1 MRIRKKLRGIAQ
13 LIRLDLSFAAAICV
27 VAGEILALSG
37 IPTLIEAVAGFSCGF
52 FISASAL
59 VLNDYFDL
67 ESDRINAPNRPLPS
81 GIVSKSEIIYLTVF
95 TTIIGLYS
103 ALLLGIYVL
112 IIGILFWFI
121 GVLYN
126 WKLKRTGLLGNI
138 MVASSV
144 AITFIIGGIAVGKPW
159 NVTVWSFGLMAFLVD
174 LGEEISADAMDL
186 EGDKLQ
192 NSKSIAIIWGRKV
205 ALKVSSLLFGLV
217 ILVSFFPLLFGNL
230 GRIYLLAMIIIDAN
244 IIYFVYKLLKSKTES
259 EGRKYIIGIYRGI
272 MIGIMVLV
280 LGLVILE
287 II

>member
-1 MRIRKKLRGIAQ
+1 MQIRNKVRGIAQ

-37 IPTLIEAVAGFSCGF
+37 VPNLREILAGFSCGF

-59 VLNDYFDL
+59 ILNDYFDL

-81 GIVSKSEIIYLTVF
+81 GIVSKHEIIYLTVF
-95 TTIIGLYS
+95 TTLIGLYS
-103 ALLLGIYVL
+103 ALLLGVYVL

-144 AITFIIGGIAVGKPW
+144 AITFIIGGIAVGNPW
-159 NVTVWSFGLMAFLVD
+159 NVTVWSFSLMAFLVD

-192 NSKSIAIIWGRKV
+192 NSKSIAIVWGRKA
-205 ALKVSSLLFGLV
+205 ALKVSSLLFDLV

-230 GRIYLLAMIIIDAN
+230 GRIYLLTMIIIDAN
-244 IIYFVYKLLKSKTES
+244 IIYFVSKLLKSRTER

-272 MIGIMVLV
+272 MIGIVILV
-280 LGLVILE
+280 LGIVIF
-287 II
+287 

>member
-1 MRIRKKLRGIAQ
+1 MQVGNKLKGISQ

-37 IPTLIEAVAGFSCGF
+37 IPSLGQIIAGFSCGF

-81 GIVSKSEIIYLTVF
+81 GMVSKSEIIYLTVF
-95 TTIIGLYS
+95 TTLLGLYS
-103 ALLLGIYVL
+103 AFVLGMSVL
-112 IIGILFWFI
+112 IIGIIFWII

-126 WKLKRTGLLGNI
+126 WKLKRTGLFGNI

-144 AITFIIGGIAVGKPW
+144 AITFIIGGIAVGNPW

-192 NSKSIAIIWGRKV
+192 NSKSIAIVWGRKV

-217 ILVSFFPLLFGNL
+217 ILVSFFPLIFGNL
-230 GRIYLLAMIIIDAN
+230 GNVYLLAMTVIDAN
-244 IIYFVYKLLKSKTES
+244 IIYFVYKLLRSKTDT

-272 MIGIMVLV
+272 MVGIVVLL
-280 LGLVILE
+280 LGLVIF
-287 II
+287 

>member
-1 MRIRKKLRGIAQ
+1 MQVGNKLKGISQ

-37 IPTLIEAVAGFSCGF
+37 IPSLGQIIAGFSCGF

-95 TTIIGLYS
+95 TTLLGLYS
-103 ALLLGIYVL
+103 AFVLGMSVL
-112 IIGILFWFI
+112 IIGIIFWII
-121 GVLYN
+121 GILYN

-144 AITFIIGGIAVGKPW
+144 AITFIIGGIAVGNPW

-192 NSKSIAIIWGRKV
+192 NSKSIAIVWGRKV

-217 ILVSFFPLLFGNL
+217 ILVSFFPLIFGNL
-230 GRIYLLAMIIIDAN
+230 GNIYLLAMAIIDAN
-244 IIYFVYKLLKSKTES
+244 IIYFVYKLLKSKTDA

-272 MIGIMVLV
+272 MVGIVVLL
-280 LGLVILE
+280 LGLVIF
-287 II
+287 

>member
-1 MRIRKKLRGIAQ
+1 MQVRSKLKGIAQ
-13 LIRLDLSFAAAICV
+13 LIRMDLSFAAAICV

-37 IPTLIEAVAGFSCGF
+37 TPSLIEVLAGFSCGF

-95 TTIIGLYS
+95 TTLLGLYS
-103 ALLLGIYVL
+103 AFFLGIPVL
-112 IIGILFWFI
+112 IIGIIFWII

-144 AITFIIGGIAVGKPW
+144 AITFIIGGIAVGNPW

-174 LGEEISADAMDL
+174 LGEEISADTMDL

-192 NSKSIAIIWGRKV
+192 NSKSIAIVWGRKF
-205 ALKVSSLLFGLV
+205 ALKISSFLFGLV
-217 ILVSFFPLLFGNL
+217 ILVSFFPLIFGNL
-230 GRIYLLAMIIIDAN
+230 GKIYILAMIIIDAN
-244 IIYFVYKLLKSKTES
+244 IIYFVYKLFKTRTDA
-259 EGRKYIIGIYRGI
+259 EGRKYIIGIYRGV
-272 MIGIMVLV
+272 MVGIIVMV
-280 LGLVILE
+280 LGLVIF
-287 II
+287 

>member
-1 MRIRKKLRGIAQ
+1 MQIRKKLRGIAQ

-27 VAGEILALSG
+27 IAGEILALSG
-37 IPTLIEAVAGFSCGF
+37 VPTLREALAGFSCGF

-81 GIVSKSEIIYLTVF
+81 GIISKPEIIYLTVF

-144 AITFIIGGIAVGKPW
+144 AITFIIGGIAVENPW

-192 NSKSIAIIWGRKV
+192 NSKSIAIVWGRKT
-205 ALKVSSLLFGLV
+205 ALKVSSILFGLV

-230 GRIYLLAMIIIDAN
+230 GRIYLLTMAIIDGN
-244 IIYFVYKLLKSKTES
+244 IIYYVSRLLKSTTES

-272 MIGIMVLV
+272 MIGIIILV
-280 LGLVILE
+280 LGLIILE
-287 II
+287 IV

>member
-259 EGRKYIIGIYRGI
+259 EGRNYIIGIYRGI

>member
-1 MRIRKKLRGIAQ
+1 MRMRNKLKGIAQ

-37 IPTLIEAVAGFSCGF
+37 VPSLREALAGFSCGF

-81 GIVSKSEIIYLTVF
+81 GIVSKLEIIYLTLL
-95 TTIIGLYS
+95 TTLLGLYS
-103 ALLLGIYVL
+103 ALVLGIPVL
-112 IIGILFWFI
+112 IIGIIFWII

-144 AITFIIGGIAVGKPW
+144 AITFVIGGIAVGNPW

-192 NSKSIAIIWGRKV
+192 DSKSIAIVWGRKV

-217 ILVSFFPLLFGNL
+217 ILVSFFPLIFGNL
-230 GRIYLLAMIIIDAN
+230 GNTYLLAMAIIDGN
-244 IIYFVYKLLKSKTES
+244 IIYYVSRLLKSKTDA
-259 EGRKYIIGIYRGI
+259 EGRKYIIRIYRGI
-272 MIGIMVLV
+272 MIGIVIMVV
-280 LGLVILE
+280 GLVIF
-287 II
+287 

>member
-1 MRIRKKLRGIAQ
+1 MQVGNKLKGISQ

-37 IPTLIEAVAGFSCGF
+37 IPSLGQIIAGFSCGF

-81 GIVSKSEIIYLTVF
+81 GMVSKSEIIYLTVF
-95 TTIIGLYS
+95 TTLLGLYS
-103 ALLLGIYVL
+103 AFVLGMSVL
-112 IIGILFWFI
+112 IIGIIFWII

-144 AITFIIGGIAVGKPW
+144 AITFIIGGIAVGNPW

-192 NSKSIAIIWGRKV
+192 NSKSIAIVWGRKV

-217 ILVSFFPLLFGNL
+217 ILVSFFPLIFGNL
-230 GRIYLLAMIIIDAN
+230 GNIYLLAMAIIDAN
-244 IIYFVYKLLKSKTES
+244 IIYFVYKLLKSKTDA

-272 MIGIMVLV
+272 MVGIVVLL
-280 LGLVILE
+280 LGLVIF
-287 II
+287 

>member
-1 MRIRKKLRGIAQ
+1 MHVRRKLKGISQ

-37 IPTLIEAVAGFSCGF
+37 IPSLGQIIAGFSCGF

-95 TTIIGLYS
+95 TTLLGLYS
-103 ALLLGIYVL
+103 AFVLGMSVL
-112 IIGILFWFI
+112 IIGIIFWII

-144 AITFIIGGIAVGKPW
+144 AITFIIGGIAVGNPW

-192 NSKSIAIIWGRKV
+192 NSKSIAIVWGRKV

-217 ILVSFFPLLFGNL
+217 ILVSFFPLIFGNL
-230 GRIYLLAMIIIDAN
+230 GNIYLLAMAIINAN
-244 IIYFVYKLLKSKTES
+244 IIYFVYKLLKSKTDL

-272 MIGIMVLV
+272 MVGIVVMVV
-280 LGLVILE
+280 GLVIF
-287 II
+287 

>member
-1 MRIRKKLRGIAQ
+1 MQVGNKLKGISQ
-13 LIRLDLSFAAAICV
+13 LVRLDLSFAAAICV

-37 IPTLIEAVAGFSCGF
+37 IPTLGQIIAGFSCGF

-67 ESDRINAPNRPLPS
+67 ESDRINAPHRPLPS
-81 GIVSKSEIIYLTVF
+81 GVVSKTEIIYLTIF
-95 TTIIGLYS
+95 TTLLGLYS
-103 ALLLGIYVL
+103 ALVLGIPVL
-112 IIGILFWFI
+112 IIGIIFWII

-144 AITFIIGGIAVGKPW
+144 AITFIIGGIAVGNPW
-159 NVTVWSFGLMAFLVD
+159 NVTVCSFGLMAFLVD

-192 NSKSIAIIWGRKV
+192 NSKSIAIVWGRKV

-217 ILVSFFPLLFGNL
+217 ILVSFFPLIFGNL
-230 GRIYLLAMIIIDAN
+230 GNVYLLAMVIIDVN
-244 IIYFVYKLLKSKTES
+244 IIYFVYKLLKSKTDA
-259 EGRKYIIGIYRGI
+259 EGREYIIGIYRGI
-272 MIGIMVLV
+272 MAGIIVMV
-280 LGLVILE
+280 LGLVIF
-287 II
+287 